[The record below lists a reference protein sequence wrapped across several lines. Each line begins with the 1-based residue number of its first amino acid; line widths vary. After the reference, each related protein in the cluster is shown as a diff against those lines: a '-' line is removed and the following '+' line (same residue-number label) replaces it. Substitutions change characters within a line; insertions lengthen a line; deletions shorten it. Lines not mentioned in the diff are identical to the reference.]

1 MMKNGLLVV
10 CACII
15 FSFELMAQTA
25 PDTSW
30 TRQLPGKRGN
40 SIIQTNDG
48 GFIAVGHISG
58 NQWFGDSFIIKTD
71 SLGDIVW
78 ENIISSVDMGDC
90 AYSIKQTNDD
100 YFIITGYYNH
110 RSFLTK
116 INTEGD
122 SLWFRCYAGNPG
134 YGIGIST
141 SVDIN
146 EDGNIAFCG
155 FNCLSYIVKTDSSGN
170 QIWIEYYPDETFL
183 EMSDCKY
190 IQFLPGN
197 EIAIAGNAA
206 YHVHP
211 GTDWSEAYL
220 IKTDSLGNEIFYCDF
235 QASSYPE
242 FAYTNDSEFIYI
254 SDDKV
259 YKVDSEGN
267 DVWEIDIP
275 FHSTCIITKE
285 NDFVIAGYNAGNPCV
300 LKIDESGNQVWLA
313 TYNTDT
319 NDYIYDIINTGDGG
333 FALTG
338 CSNDNF
344 YIMKLNPEGSAS
356 INESIGLNNYK
367 STVFPN
373 PFRTSTT
380 IRFSLTYNSYMCIEL
395 FNIKGQKVKTLRDG
409 GYIKGNHSLVW
420 NGDDNN
426 AIPVEPGVYFIILNV
441 NGKTEAVNKCVF
453 MK

>member
-1 MMKNGLLVV
+1 MKSGLL
-10 CACII
+10 CFLI
-15 FSFELMAQTA
+15 FFVLMSEAIAQTA

-30 TRQLPGKRGN
+30 TRQFPGKCGN
-40 SIIQTNDG
+40 SITQTNDG
-48 GFIAVGHISG
+48 GFIAVGHINGS
-58 NQWFGDSFIIKTD
+58 QWFGDSYIIKTD
-71 SLGDIVW
+71 SLGEIVW

-110 RSFLTK
+110 KSFLTK
-116 INTEGD
+116 INAEGD
-122 SLWFRCYAGNPG
+122 SLWFRCYAGIPG

-141 SVDIN
+141 SVDID

-170 QIWIEYYPDETFL
+170 QIWIEYYPDEMFL

-197 EIAIAGNAA
+197 EIAIAGNAT

-211 GTDWSEAYL
+211 DYDWSEAYL
-220 IKTDSLGNEIFYCDF
+220 IKTDSLGNEIFYSDF
-235 QASSYPE
+235 EVSSYPE
-242 FAYTNDSEFIYI
+242 FAYTNNGEFIYI

-267 DVWEIDIP
+267 DIWEIDIP

-285 NDFVIAGYNAGNPCV
+285 NDFVIAGYIVGNPCV
-300 LKIDESGNQVWLA
+300 LKIDGSGNQLWLA
-313 TYNTDT
+313 MYNTNT
-319 NDYIYDIINTGDGG
+319 NDYINDIINTEDGG

-338 CSNDNF
+338 RSGDNL
-344 YIMKLNPEGSAS
+344 YIMKLNPEGSS
-356 INESIGLNNYK
+356 STDEYLYWKNYK

-373 PFRTSTT
+373 PFRTSAT
-380 IRFSLTYNSYMCIEL
+380 IKFSLPYNSNVCIEL
-395 FNIKGQKVKTLRDG
+395 FNIKGQKVKTLCNG
-409 GYIKGNHSLVW
+409 SYIKSNHSVFW
-420 NGDDNN
+420 NGDDDN
-426 AIPVEPGVYFIILNV
+426 AIPVEPGVYFIKLNV
-441 NGKTEAVNKCVF
+441 NGKTEAVNKCVLL
-453 MK
+453 